1 MFSPSTMIEQCAVG
15 ANGQL
20 LDASDIVFFN
30 DPDDTTPLP
39 PVPSTEDSV
48 IAGQGT
54 HITPHTQA

>member
-1 MFSPSTMIEQCAVG
+1 MIEQCAVG